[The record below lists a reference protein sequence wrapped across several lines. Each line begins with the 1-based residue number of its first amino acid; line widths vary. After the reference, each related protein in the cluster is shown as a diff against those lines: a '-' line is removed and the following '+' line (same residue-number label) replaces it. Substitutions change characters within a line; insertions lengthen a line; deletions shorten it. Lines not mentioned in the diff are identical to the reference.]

1 MSAFGLSE
9 ADLETLIAILR
20 SFPQV
25 ERVVIYGSRAL
36 GTHRPGSDVDLALF
50 GGPDLNHGVLRL
62 LTEAL
67 EESSL
72 PYLFDLTVF
81 ETLNHP
87 GLREHILRVGQVLYT
102 RDAASTPQ
110 KEIGIA

>member
-1 MSAFGLSE
+1 MSPFGLLE

-25 ERVVIYGSRAL
+25 ERAVIYGSRAL
-36 GTHRPGSDVDLALF
+36 GTHRPGSDGDLALF
-50 GGPDLNHGVLRL
+50 GGTDLNHGVLRL

-87 GLREHILRVGQVLYT
+87 GLREHILRVGKDLYH
-102 RDAASTPQ
+102 RDPAAAPR
-110 KEIGIA
+110 KESGNA